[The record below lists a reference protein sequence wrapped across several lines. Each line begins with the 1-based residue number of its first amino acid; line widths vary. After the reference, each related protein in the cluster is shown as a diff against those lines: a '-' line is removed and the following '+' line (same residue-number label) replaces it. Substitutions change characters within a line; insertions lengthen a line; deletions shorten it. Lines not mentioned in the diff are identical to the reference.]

1 MEEGQHIELNYKE
14 IDSLEREFQQVF
26 KVRSRFLSNLLVISL
41 WSDSNINTIGSTE
54 PFVAV
59 TIMKEFST
67 IKSLNSPEI
76 SPIKLLNWDSLSKCP
91 KKMLRQSLTSSRS
104 WKRPS
109 KCLSCLSKG
118 RRGLSRKSRVWTLKL
133 AF

>member
-67 IKSLNSPEI
+67 IKSLSSPEI
-76 SPIKLLNWDSLSKCP
+76 SPIKLLN
-91 KKMLRQSLTSSRS
+91 
-104 WKRPS
+104 
-109 KCLSCLSKG
+109 
-118 RRGLSRKSRVWTLKL
+118 
-133 AF
+133 